1 MIIRILLA
9 FYRSIKGL
17 QKIVNSAIYIDPFVP
32 KVVMVGYD
40 SVFCSLLFSC
50 ASPSSMLMFRV
61 NLSLEVYASN
71 DS

>member
-1 MIIRILLA
+1 MFIIVVTCGQTS
-9 FYRSIKGL
+9 FG
-17 QKIVNSAIYIDPFVP
+17 IVNSAIYIDPFVP